1 MSFKVNLIEHDE
13 RGGVLDS
20 VKLFD
25 TEKEALEWADE
36 YNSIVA
42 ACLPEEM
49 NWSMEAVYVG
59 EVK

>member
-1 MSFKVNLIEHDE
+1 MMNV
-13 RGGVLDS
+13 VDS

-25 TEKEALEWADE
+25 TEKEAREWADE
-36 YNSIVA
+36 YNAVVA
-42 ACLPEEM
+42 ASLPKEM